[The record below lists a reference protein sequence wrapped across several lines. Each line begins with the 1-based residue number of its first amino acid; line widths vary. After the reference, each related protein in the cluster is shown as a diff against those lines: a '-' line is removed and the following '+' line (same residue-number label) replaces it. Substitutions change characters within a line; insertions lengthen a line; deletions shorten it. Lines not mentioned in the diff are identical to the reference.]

1 LVAQASRLA
10 AQLAAITMELAQVSL
25 ILADISG
32 YTSFVSMHRISLLH
46 AEQIV
51 TELLDSIIDQVED
64 PLILNKL
71 EGDAAFLYS
80 RAGDEPD
87 LPKKILDKILI
98 FFTVFKRRQQEL
110 IKAGEGGCSCEA
122 CCNINQLKLK
132 IIVHYGQ
139 AVIKQVRHLE
149 ELAGSDVILAHRL
162 LKNKIPS
169 HEYLLLTERFYQWS
183 GGLPQL
189 EPQIYKDTYTDIGA
203 VQGRVYYPAT
213 PPLEVPETPR
223 FTRIAGIFE
232 GLKLFPRIFRQR
244 LLNPKTFQNLPS

>member
-1 LVAQASRLA
+1 
-10 AQLAAITMELAQVSL
+10 MELAQVSL

-32 YTSFVSMHRISLLH
+32 YTNFVSTHRISLLH

-51 TELLDSIIDQVED
+51 TELLEAVISKVED

-71 EGDAAFLYS
+71 EGDAAFLYA
-80 RAGDEPD
+80 RAKDGPG
-87 LPKKILDKILI
+87 LPKKLLNEISD
-98 FFTVFKRRQQEL
+98 FFTAFKVRQQEL
-110 IKAGEGGCSCEA
+110 IKAGEGGCFCEA
-122 CCNINQLKLK
+122 CCNISQLRLK
-132 IIVHYGQ
+132 IIAHYGQ

-183 GGLPQL
+183 GGLPEL

-223 FTRIAGIFE
+223 FTRIAGILE

-244 LLNPKTFQNLPS
+244 LLNPKTFKNLPP